1 MPVGPGSDAV
11 ARART
16 SVEEFGSSFEALLQ
30 GKLEIPKEGFRV
42 NVGVKGV
49 VSGPEFEGTAT
60 GVDYAYV
67 RADGRMQLDVK
78 VTITTVDG
86 KNISFAA
93 RASAGLVLE
102 SNASTLNRIIHI
114 RDREGRPGL
123 IKRFMISAVPMG
135 KSFKFLI
142 LDEAERLV
150 DPAQHAMRRLME
162 LYYRTCKVCIICNE
176 PEKIIDYLRSR
187 CSVFNFRPIKHEA
200 MKRGL
205 RRIITTEN
213 LKIDDLATDLI
224 IKTSKGDL
232 RKAINILQTAATTET
247 IKPELIYTAL
257 NQFQSDRIK
266 KMFYSAVQGQFLNAD
281 ELLRELLKDNF
292 PKEEIL
298 NIISSEIPHLKL
310 RTKLKTELFEAVADT
325 DYIITQS
332 TNTDLQ
338 ISSLLGNIALI
349 GQRANMT
356 SSPFHSNQDLS

>member
-1 MPVGPGSDAV
+1 MSFVYETLILMSFRHETWTEKYRPKTIDDMVGN
-11 ARART
+11 T
-16 SVEEFGSSFEALLQ
+16 
-30 GKLEIPKEGFRV
+30 EIISTLKRY
-42 NVGVKGV
+42 VKDENLPHLFF
-49 VSGPEFEGTAT
+49 SGPA
-60 GVDYAYV
+60 GVGKTSAIQALICDIY
-67 RADGRMQLDVK
+67 GREYRELQ
-78 VTITTVDG
+78 
-86 KNISFAA
+86 
-93 RASAGLVLE
+93 RAGLVLE

-114 RDREGRPGL
+114 RDRQGRPGL
-123 IKRFMISAVPMG
+123 IKRFMMSAVPTG

-187 CSVFNFRPIKHEA
+187 CSVFNFRPIKHEE

-213 LKIDDLATDLI
+213 LKINDLATDLI

-247 IKPELIYTAL
+247 IKPESIYTAL

-298 NIISSEIPHLKL
+298 NIISSEIPRLKL
-310 RTKLKTELFEAVADT
+310 RTKLKTELFEAVANT

-338 ISSLLGNIALI
+338 ISSLLGKIALI

-356 SSPFHSNQDLS
+356 SSPFHGNQDLS